1 MPIGLRVSEGEIEIE
16 FSDPLEK
23 MSPQLLRDSIIVRT
37 WALKR
42 TANYGSAH
50 YDKKQIEVAG
60 ANLSAQ
66 GRILRLKIPDL
77 EPVWQMSIKY
87 FLKGANGE
95 PVEGEIQNT
104 IHEIGRNR

>member
-1 MPIGLRVSEGEIEIE
+1 MLRN
-16 FSDPLEK
+16 
-23 MSPQLLRDSIIVRT
+23 SIIVRT

-50 YDKKQIEVAG
+50 YDKKEIEVAG
-60 ANLSAQ
+60 SSLSPH
-66 GRILRLKIPDL
+66 GKILRLKIPDL

-87 FLKGANGE
+87 YLKGANGE

-104 IHEIGRNR
+104 IHEIRANL